1 MTGASDH
8 LLRIAAAVCVCTVL
22 AMTYGVAVQQI
33 LSGVLPL

>member
-1 MTGASDH
+1 MTGASAH
-8 LLRIAAAVCVCTVL
+8 LLRIALAVCVCVVL